1 MESGRSYR
9 IDALKGIAIIAVVL
23 YHFGGGYLTY
33 GYLGVDIFFVV
44 SGYFMMKSIAKAMQE
59 NRFSYWRFIASRV
72 ARLWPLIL
80 IMTALA
86 LGLGLFAML
95 PDDLENLS
103 ESVIASNVFANNVLS
118 CITTRNYWDI
128 ANVFKPLM
136 HTWYVGVLMQAY
148 VLLPLIYLGV
158 FKLAKGNMNAVKI
171 SVVAITLISL
181 IAYLLP
187 VATTAEKFYY
197 LPFRTFEITM
207 GSLIIFTPNGKRMTT
222 RMQYITEAACFGII
236 LFLLCADIAY
246 PLASL
251 KLLLIVCATT
261 ALIYLFVNTKEKPV
275 IFVEVISYIG
285 RASFSI
291 YLCHQ
296 IVVAYMYYAVTDR
309 SDPYVLMIFIAVVF
323 LLSVVIY
330 LMVEKPLELVV
341 KKNVLYVLVPSV
353 AVCLTTSAISG
364 MIYLHA
370 GVVRDVPELGIEK
383 ANVHRGM
390 HAEYCDIPYSW
401 DKDFEST
408 DKVKIA
414 VIGDSFGRDWAN
426 ILNESPI
433 SDRIEISYIYSR
445 SIGVY
450 EDNKDRLL
458 EADVVFRTFSS
469 STADID
475 DDLPNIVPDDKLYIV
490 GYKNFGSSN
499 GIIYSQRKTEDYFD
513 QTIALDD
520 EVLRNNQI
528 LSERYGDHYIDM
540 IGAVQDKDGLVRVF
554 TDDRHFISQDCRHL
568 TKFGAQ
574 YYARIMDLSWITEK
588 SNN

>member
-1 MESGRSYR
+1 
-9 IDALKGIAIIAVVL
+9 
-23 YHFGGGYLTY
+23 
-33 GYLGVDIFFVV
+33 
-44 SGYFMMKSIAKAMQE
+44 MMKSIAKAMQE

>member
-1 MESGRSYR
+1 MQWCS
-9 IDALKGIAIIAVVL
+9 IIS
-23 YHFGGGYLTY
+23 GGYLTY

-59 NRFSYWRFIASRV
+59 NRFSYWRFVVSRV

-80 IMTALA
+80 IMAALA
-86 LGLGLFAML
+86 LGLGLFTML

-103 ESVIASNVFANNVLS
+103 ESVIASSLFANNVLS

-148 VLLPLIYLGV
+148 VLLPLVYLGV

-171 SVVAITLISL
+171 SVVAITLTSL

-187 VATTAEKFYY
+187 AATTAEKFYY
-197 LPFRTFEITM
+197 LPFRAFEITM
-207 GSLIIFTPNGKRMTT
+207 GSLIVFTPTGERITT
-222 RMQYITEAACFGII
+222 RMQYITEAVCLGII
-236 LFLLCADIAY
+236 LFLLCANIAY
-246 PLASL
+246 PLASI
-251 KLLLIVCATT
+251 KLLLVVCATT
-261 ALIYLFVNTKEKPV
+261 GLVYIFVNTEEKPV
-275 IFVEVISYIG
+275 KFVKFFSYVG

-309 SDPYVLMIFIAVVF
+309 TELYVLMIFITVVA
-323 LLSVVIY
+323 LLSAVIY
-330 LMVEKPLELVV
+330 RLVEKPLEFAV

-353 AVCLTTSAISG
+353 AVCLFTSAVSG
-364 MIYLHA
+364 FIYLHA
-370 GVVRDVPELGIEK
+370 GVVRDVPELGIET

-401 DKDFEST
+401 DKDFESS
-408 DKVKIA
+408 DKVKVA

-426 ILNESPI
+426 ILNESSI
-433 SDRIEISYIYSR
+433 SDEIEISYIYPR
-445 SIGVY
+445 SKEVY
-450 EDNKDRLL
+450 EENKDRLL

-469 STADID
+469 STADVTES
-475 DDLPNIVPDDKLYIV
+475 LPNMIPDDKLYIV

-499 GIIYSQRKTEDYFD
+499 GIIYIHRNSKDYFE
-513 QTIALDD
+513 QTITLDE
-520 EVLRNNQI
+520 EVLRNNQL
-528 LSERYGDHYIDM
+528 LSEEYGEHYVNM
-540 IGAVQDKDGLVRVF
+540 IEAVQNEDGSIRVF
-554 TDDRHFISQDCRHL
+554 TDDQHFISQDCRHL
-568 TKFGAQ
+568 THYGAQ
-574 YYARIMDLSWITEK
+574 YYARIMDLSWIAEVK
-588 SNN
+588 K

>member
-1 MESGRSYR
+1 
-9 IDALKGIAIIAVVL
+9 
-23 YHFGGGYLTY
+23 
-33 GYLGVDIFFVV
+33 
-44 SGYFMMKSIAKAMQE
+44 MMKSIAKAMQE
-59 NRFSYWRFIASRV
+59 NRFSYWRFILSRV

-80 IMTALA
+80 IMAALA
-86 LGLGLFAML
+86 LGLGLFTML

-148 VLLPLIYLGV
+148 VLLPLVYLGV
-158 FKLAKGNMNAVKI
+158 FKLAKGNMNAVKL
-171 SVVAITLISL
+171 SVVAITLTSL

-187 VATTAEKFYY
+187 AASTAEKFYY
-197 LPFRTFEITM
+197 LPFRAFEITM
-207 GSLIIFTPNGKRMTT
+207 GSLIVFTPKGERITT
-222 RMQYITEAACFGII
+222 RMQYIAEAVCLGII
-236 LFLLCADIAY
+236 LFLLCANIAY
-246 PLASL
+246 PLASI
-251 KLLLIVCATT
+251 KLLLVVCATT
-261 ALIYLFVNTKEKPV
+261 ALMYIFVNKEEEPV
-275 IFVEVISYIG
+275 KFVKVISYVG
-285 RASFSI
+285 RVSFSI

-309 SDPYVLMIFIAVVF
+309 TDLYVLLIYIAVVSVLSIGIYF
-323 LLSVVIY
+323 LI
-330 LMVEKPLELVV
+330 EKPLELAV
-341 KKNVLYVLVPSV
+341 KKNVLYVLIPSV
-353 AVCLTTSAISG
+353 TVCLITSASSG

-383 ANVHRGM
+383 TNVHRGM
-390 HAEYCDIPYSW
+390 HAEYCDVPYSW
-401 DKDFEST
+401 NKDFESS
-408 DKVKIA
+408 DKVRVA

-426 ILNESPI
+426 ILNESSI
-433 SDRIEISYIYSR
+433 SDEIEISYIYPR
-445 SIGVY
+445 SKEVY
-450 EDNKDRLL
+450 EENKDRLL

-469 STADID
+469 STADVTES
-475 DDLPNIVPDDKLYIV
+475 LPNMIPDDKLYIV

-499 GIIYSQRKTEDYFD
+499 GIIYSHRKTENYFE

-520 EVLRNNQI
+520 EVLRNNQL

-554 TDDRHFISQDCRHL
+554 TDDHYFISQDCRHL

-574 YYARIMDLSWITEK
+574 YYARILDLSWITEK
-588 SNN
+588 RNN